1 MISELPPGYK
11 QTEVGVIPQDWSLG
25 TFSDL
30 FDFTNGVNADKSAYG
45 RGVPFINVLEVIT
58 HTHIRFSQISG
69 RVTLTKAQIDSFSVR
84 RGDIVFNRTSET
96 QEEVGLCSVYLDDEV
111 VVFGGFVIRA
121 RPRRHFL
128 DAVYSGYALRTPV
141 VRSQISAMGQGAI
154 RANVGQADLRKV
166 YAPLPPRSEQEA
178 IAEALSDTDALI
190 ESLDQLIAKKR
201 HLKQGAMQELLTGRR
216 RLLGFV
222 DGWKEALLGDV
233 IEKFVGGG
241 TPSRANAS
249 YWGSEIPWVTVK
261 DFATFSPRHAQEA
274 ISMVGLNSSASH
286 LIPKGTL
293 ITSTRM
299 ALGKAVVYE
308 VDVAINQDLKALFPK
323 PILSTQYLYFW
334 FQYRGSFIDALG
346 SGSTVKGISL
356 PDLKNIDFRLPS
368 FSEQTA
374 IATILSD
381 MDTEIA
387 ALEAKLTKTRQLKQ
401 GMMAELL
408 TGRTRL
414 V

>member
-178 IAEALSDTDALI
+178 IAEALSDADALI

-201 HLKQGAMQELLTGRR
+201 HLKQGAICRNCSLAKSDCQGSVESGQQ
-216 RLLGFV
+216 RLLV
-222 DGWKEALLGDV
+222 RSLTTNQRPQIHAV
-233 IEKFVGGG
+233 I
-241 TPSRANAS
+241 
-249 YWGSEIPWVTVK
+249 
-261 DFATFSPRHAQEA
+261 
-274 ISMVGLNSSASH
+274 
-286 LIPKGTL
+286 
-293 ITSTRM
+293 
-299 ALGKAVVYE
+299 
-308 VDVAINQDLKALFPK
+308 
-323 PILSTQYLYFW
+323 
-334 FQYRGSFIDALG
+334 
-346 SGSTVKGISL
+346 
-356 PDLKNIDFRLPS
+356 
-368 FSEQTA
+368 
-374 IATILSD
+374 
-381 MDTEIA
+381 
-387 ALEAKLTKTRQLKQ
+387 
-401 GMMAELL
+401 
-408 TGRTRL
+408 
-414 V
+414 